1 MLIKGLGRVEG
12 TVEDLQPVTL
22 KQLIPLDLLDSFIGI
37 YWHVGKGK
45 FIIYKAPLLDAK
57 YAVVEMGQ
65 DYDEQSNTDD
75 LQIDYNVFHMD
86 IWYEDVLKKYPEFT
100 GCEFDYFSRGR
111 ILYEVQQRKFV
122 IYGSKKLLNSAKA
135 VEFLAQEFSTNAAR
149 QKPCV
154 ENRGKTRVFHKLRR
168 EKRKAPPGPDGP
180 QRRWNAGKFIRPRR
194 CRGRRL
200 RR

>member
-12 TVEDLQPVTL
+12 TIEDLQPVTL

-86 IWYEDVLKKYPEFT
+86 IWYEDVLKKYPEFI

-111 ILYEVQQRKFV
+111 ILYEVQQKKFV
-122 IYGSKKLLNSAKA
+122 IYGSKMLLNSAKV
-135 VEFLAQEFSTNAAR
+135 VEFLAREFMLPKGGFLVNDKIYKDKDDVRS
-149 QKPCV
+149 V
-154 ENRGKTRVFHKLRR
+154 G
-168 EKRKAPPGPDGP
+168 DGECGIY
-180 QRRWNAGKFIRPRR
+180 A
-194 CRGRRL
+194 
-200 RR
+200 

>member
-22 KQLIPLDLLDSFIGI
+22 KQLIPIELLNSFIGI

-75 LQIDYNVFHMD
+75 LQIDYNIFHMD

-111 ILYEVQQRKFV
+111 ILYEVQQKKFV
-122 IYGSKKLLNSAKA
+122 IYGSKRLLNSAKV
-135 VEFLAQEFSTNAAR
+135 VEFLAQEFALPEGGFLINDKIYKDKDDVRSLGERECAGVS
-149 QKPCV
+149 V
-154 ENRGKTRVFHKLRR
+154 E
-168 EKRKAPPGPDGP
+168 DGE
-180 QRRWNAGKFIRPRR
+180 
-194 CRGRRL
+194 
-200 RR
+200 

>member
-22 KQLIPLDLLDSFIGI
+22 KQLIPIELLNSFIGI

-100 GCEFDYFSRGR
+100 GYEFDYFSRGR

-135 VEFLAQEFSTNAAR
+135 VEFLAQEFALPEGGFLVNDKIYKDKDDVRSLGER
-149 QKPCV
+149 
-154 ENRGKTRVFHKLRR
+154 
-168 EKRKAPPGPDGP
+168 D
-180 QRRWNAGKFIRPRR
+180 
-194 CRGRRL
+194 CRSFS
-200 RR
+200 

>member
-22 KQLIPLDLLDSFIGI
+22 KQLIPIELLNSFIGI

-75 LQIDYNVFHMD
+75 LQIDYNIFHMD
-86 IWYEDVLKKYPEFT
+86 IWYEDVLKKY
-100 GCEFDYFSRGR
+100 GR
-111 ILYEVQQRKFV
+111 LQVQIEQDLSSNY
-122 IYGSKKLLNSAKA
+122 ISGIHLIKKS
-135 VEFLAQEFSTNAAR
+135 VEQ
-149 QKPCV
+149 
-154 ENRGKTRVFHKLRR
+154 
-168 EKRKAPPGPDGP
+168 
-180 QRRWNAGKFIRPRR
+180 FIRSVVA
-194 CRGRRL
+194 
-200 RR
+200 

>member
-12 TVEDLQPVTL
+12 TVEDLQPVNL
-22 KQLIPLDLLDSFIGI
+22 KQLIPIELLNSFIGI

-86 IWYEDVLKKYPEFT
+86 IWYEDVLKKYTEFT

-122 IYGSKKLLNSAKA
+122 IYVSKKLLNSAKA
-135 VEFLAQEFSTNAAR
+135 VEFLAQEFALPEGGFLVNDKIYKDKDDVRSL
-149 QKPCV
+149 
-154 ENRGKTRVFHKLRR
+154 G
-168 EKRKAPPGPDGP
+168 DGEC
-180 QRRWNAGKFIRPRR
+180 GIYS
-194 CRGRRL
+194 
-200 RR
+200 

>member
-1 MLIKGLGRVEG
+1 MLIKGLGRVKG

-22 KQLIPLDLLDSFIGI
+22 KQLIPIELLNSFIGI
-37 YWHVGKGK
+37 YWHVGK
-45 FIIYKAPLLDAK
+45 
-57 YAVVEMGQ
+57 GQ

-100 GCEFDYFSRGR
+100 GYEFDYFSRGR

-135 VEFLAQEFSTNAAR
+135 VEFLAQEFALPEGGSLVNDKIYKDKDDVR
-149 QKPCV
+149 SLG
-154 ENRGKTRVFHKLRR
+154 ER
-168 EKRKAPPGPDGP
+168 D
-180 QRRWNAGKFIRPRR
+180 
-194 CRGRRL
+194 CRSFS
-200 RR
+200 